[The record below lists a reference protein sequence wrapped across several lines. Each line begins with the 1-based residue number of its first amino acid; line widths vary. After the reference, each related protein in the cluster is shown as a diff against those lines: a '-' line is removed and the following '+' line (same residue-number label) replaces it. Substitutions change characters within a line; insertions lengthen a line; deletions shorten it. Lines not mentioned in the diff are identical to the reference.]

1 MFTIYDVDYYPAVSI
16 GEIPQILNHGY
27 CYLLYDFGVLT
38 EANYNEFL
46 RCDRKNVIG
55 SLAPWKEQLYH
66 KFIQSIFIGQKSGED
81 FYYLVLFGEGN
92 DMQAFRKK
100 YHLSMAQIPFFKN
113 PFHIEKEQFPFLQ
126 ELL

>member
-1 MFTIYDVDYYPAVSI
+1 MGILFLYKKPLWYYSFAKKI
-16 GEIPQILNHGY
+16 HTKE
-27 CYLLYDFGVLT
+27 VLT
-38 EANYNEFL
+38 YVWF
-46 RCDRKNVIG
+46 
-55 SLAPWKEQLYH
+55 YH
-66 KFIQSIFIGQKSGED
+66 KFIQSTFIGQKSGED

>member
-38 EANYNEFL
+38 ETNYNEFL
-46 RCDRKNVIG
+46 RCDRKIVIG

-66 KFIQSIFIGQKSGED
+66 KFIQSTFIGQKSGED

-100 YHLSMAQIPFFKN
+100 ISSVHGANSLFQESVSYRKRTV
-113 PFHIEKEQFPFLQ
+113 PFLQ

>member
-1 MFTIYDVDYYPAVSI
+1 MRPENRNRQPCAV
-16 GEIPQILNHGY
+16 ERATLPQIY
-27 CYLLYDFGVLT
+27 
-38 EANYNEFL
+38 
-46 RCDRKNVIG
+46 
-55 SLAPWKEQLYH
+55 
-66 KFIQSIFIGQKSGED
+66 SINFYRAEIRED
-81 FYYLVLFGEGN
+81 FYYLVLFGKGN

>member
-1 MFTIYDVDYYPAVSI
+1 MRPENRNRQPCAV
-16 GEIPQILNHGY
+16 ERATLPQIY
-27 CYLLYDFGVLT
+27 
-38 EANYNEFL
+38 
-46 RCDRKNVIG
+46 
-55 SLAPWKEQLYH
+55 
-66 KFIQSIFIGQKSGED
+66 SIFIGQKSGED

>member
-1 MFTIYDVDYYPAVSI
+1 MA
-16 GEIPQILNHGY
+16 L
-27 CYLLYDFGVLT
+27 DFVVEKGDAETLV
-38 EANYNEFL
+38 AEFL
-46 RCDRKNVIG
+46 RCDRKIVIG

-66 KFIQSIFIGQKSGED
+66 KFIQSTFIGQKSGED

>member
-1 MFTIYDVDYYPAVSI
+1 MMFQTVDLIYYYV
-16 GEIPQILNHGY
+16 EIRAEKL
-27 CYLLYDFGVLT
+27 
-38 EANYNEFL
+38 E
-46 RCDRKNVIG
+46 
-55 SLAPWKEQLYH
+55 S
-66 KFIQSIFIGQKSGED
+66 
-81 FYYLVLFGEGN
+81 EGN

>member
-46 RCDRKNVIG
+46 RCDRKIVIG
-55 SLAPWKEQLYH
+55 TNLFNQLL
-66 KFIQSIFIGQKSGED
+66 SGRNQGKT
-81 FYYLVLFGEGN
+81 FT
-92 DMQAFRKK
+92 
-100 YHLSMAQIPFFKN
+100 I
-113 PFHIEKEQFPFLQ
+113 
-126 ELL
+126 

>member
-27 CYLLYDFGVLT
+27 CYLLYDFGVLS
-38 EANYNEFL
+38 EQNLGEFL
-46 RCDRKNVIG
+46 RCDRKIVIG
-55 SLAPWKEQLYH
+55 SLAPWKEPFYQ
-66 KFIQSIFIGQKSGED
+66 KFIQSTFFNQRSGED
-81 FYYLVLFGEGN
+81 FYYLVLFGDKN
-92 DMQAFRKK
+92 DIHNFQKK
-100 YHLSMAQIPFFKN
+100 FHLPMTQIPFIQN

>member
-1 MFTIYDVDYYPAVSI
+1 MRPKNRNRQSCAV
-16 GEIPQILNHGY
+16 ERAALPQI
-27 CYLLYDFGVLT
+27 
-38 EANYNEFL
+38 
-46 RCDRKNVIG
+46 
-55 SLAPWKEQLYH
+55 
-66 KFIQSIFIGQKSGED
+66 IQSTFIGQKSGED